1 MTIQDYLRVLRERWI
16 VVVSAVVLAMV
27 AAGAVALLRPPEYTA
42 KLTMY
47 VSAQTGDTAD
57 GAYQGLSLIHI
68 SEPTRPY

>member
-16 VVVSAVVLAMV
+16 VIVSAVVLAGV
-27 AAGAVALLRPPEYTA
+27 AAGAVAFLRPPEYTA

-47 VSAQTGDTAD
+47 VSAQA
-57 GAYQGLSLIHI
+57 GLSLIHI